1 MNSKYLIN
9 TAVREY
15 PGNTAVICSNVRL
28 GYRQLDERINRLANA
43 LLDLGLRKGDRVAIL
58 MRNGHEYIE
67 TDFALSKT
75 GLVRVALNYRLGI
88 KDHAYV
94 INDSG
99 ASALIFS
106 QDFAADVA
114 GMQVNLPSVEKYI
127 CVQNNKGGQI
137 DENILIYEEMLA
149 ASASDDPGIEI
160 KQEDLH
166 QLTYTSGTTGNPK
179 GVMISDKAWSSATI
193 NIILNYGPIT
203 EKDVILNL
211 QQLSHGAGYFVMPYF
226 IRGATNVLVDFDPLR
241 VFETIQNERVTILKL
256 VPVMLYKLLDA
267 HPGQPFDLSSLKH
280 IIYGGSPISRPRLV
294 QALDVF
300 GKKFSQLYG
309 QAEVPMC
316 LTTLSRE
323 DHCIDGTAAQIKR
336 LESAGKPCINTE
348 IKIVDDAGKE
358 VACGEKGE
366 VIARG
371 DHMMTGYWEMPDATA
386 ETLKDGWVYTGDMG
400 YMDSKG
406 FVFLVDRK
414 KDVIISGGFNIYPA
428 EVEKIII
435 THPDVKE
442 VSVIGVPDDNW
453 GEAVKAMVVLA
464 PGADTTAADIIAF
477 CKDNGLGFRAPKS
490 VDFIDEIPRNP
501 YGKVDKNRLRNP
513 YWEGLG
519 KQIN

>member
-15 PGNTAVICSNVRL
+15 PDNIAVICPDVRL
-28 GYRQLDERINRLANA
+28 TYRQLDERVNRLANA
-43 LLDLGLRKGDRVAIL
+43 LIGRGLRKGDRVGIL
-58 MRNGHEYIE
+58 MKNGHEYIE

-94 INDSG
+94 INDSD
-99 ASALIFS
+99 SNALIFS
-106 QDFAADVA
+106 QDFAGDVA
-114 GMQVNLPSVEKYI
+114 AMRDHLPSVEKYI
-127 CVQNNKGGQI
+127 CVENKNGGQL
-137 DENILIYEEMLA
+137 DEDILHYEEMLA
-149 ASASDDPGIEI
+149 ASAPDDPGIEI
-160 KQEDLH
+160 NEEDLH

-179 GVMISDKAWSSATI
+179 GVMISEKAWSSTTI
-193 NIILNYGPIT
+193 NILLNYGPIT

-211 QQLSHGAGYFVMPYF
+211 QQLSHGAGYFVMPFF
-226 IRGATNVLVDFDPLR
+226 IRGATNVLIDFEPSR
-241 VFETIQNERVTILKL
+241 VFETVQNEGVTMIKL

-267 HPGQPFDLSSLKH
+267 YPLQTYDLSSLKQ

-300 GKKFSQLYG
+300 GEKLSQLYG

-323 DHCIDGTAAQIKR
+323 DHRIEGTEEEIKR
-336 LESAGKPCINTE
+336 LESAGKPCTNVE
-348 IKIVDDAGKE
+348 IKIVDDDGKE
-358 VACGEKGE
+358 LGFGEKGE
-366 VIARG
+366 VAARG
-371 DHMMTGYWEMPDATA
+371 EHIMTGYWKMPEATA

-414 KDVIISGGFNIYPA
+414 KDVIISGGFNIFPA

-435 THPDVKE
+435 THPNVQE
-442 VSVIGVPDDNW
+442 ASVIGVPDDNW
-453 GEAVKAMVVLA
+453 GEAVKAFVVLK
-464 PGADTTAADIIAF
+464 PGTAATAEEIISF
-477 CKDNGLGFRAPKS
+477 CKEGGLGFRAPKS
-490 VDFIDEIPRNP
+490 IDFIDEIPRNP
-501 YGKVDKNRLRNP
+501 YGKVDKNRLREP